1 MCFTRF
7 RFIKNKL
14 MEALAKNYQKSLEAI
29 AKEIQESDILA
40 QYLDDEEEE
49 SYRQLIAEFEPA
61 IEALHEQ
68 VSIENPLQVISLEK
82 ALLDERFE
90 GLFLPR
96 ILGYSV
102 LRGVVTD
109 ECRYY
114 RPQEHLGEVLL
125 AIANSINF
133 EMIRLRIGQ
142 AVQLGFALSSDIW
155 ITNLLNDI
163 ENKKVK
169 AYFSAQKLP
178 KFRDQREREIALK
191 RFEKQF
197 SHMHFQTAEFPDQAH
212 DLRALYPGLKKFIQH
227 RVSNNMDHS
236 SYLEHL
242 VSIIERKDFQQEP
255 EYLEFALHMGLFF
268 DLNTKQ
274 RAVVAGTLNDLRKK
288 PSFINDY
295 FEDLEQLYRDVLPIG
310 KAEDER
316 MRNLLDLKIKDDL
329 SAYYEVIH
337 ILHEK
342 GYMHEDTLQ
351 ACTTFYNRHEG
362 LSKVNECLRHAV
374 MNYFGQF
381 MNNLPETDYPEYFEI
396 NKVFVQYMNIFA
408 NEKFNQDLKDIS
420 MAYVR
425 RLLKVYTDKRGKD
438 YQDIKK
444 FVSAQFVDLGF
455 LKDKEVVEL
464 FKTRRKKSA

>member
-1 MCFTRF
+1 
-7 RFIKNKL
+7 

-29 AKEIQESDILA
+29 AKEIQASEILA
-40 QYLDDEEEE
+40 QYLDDEEED
-49 SYRQLIAEFEPA
+49 SYRQMTAEFEPA
-61 IEALHEQ
+61 MEALHEQ
-68 VSIENPLQVISLEK
+68 VSIENPLQVMAVEK
-82 ALLDERFE
+82 AMLDEQFE

-96 ILGYSV
+96 IVGCRV
-102 LRGVVTD
+102 LRGVVTS

-114 RPQEHLGEVLL
+114 RPQEHLGEVLIT
-125 AIANSINF
+125 IANSINF

-169 AYFSAQKLP
+169 TYFSAQKLP
-178 KFRDQREREIALK
+178 KFRDQKEREVALK

-197 SHMHFQTAEFPDQAH
+197 NHMHFQTAEFPEEAH
-212 DLRALYPGLKKFIQH
+212 DLRALYPGLKRFIQH

-236 SYLEHL
+236 SYLAHL
-242 VSIIERKDFQQEP
+242 VSVVERKDFQSEP
-255 EYLEFALHMGLFF
+255 EYLEFTILLGLFF
-268 DLNTKQ
+268 DMDTKQ
-274 RAVVAGTLNDLRKK
+274 RAVVAGTFNELRKK
-288 PSFINDY
+288 PSFVADF
-295 FEDLEQLYRDVLPIG
+295 FEDLEHLYREVLPIG
-310 KAEDER
+310 KPQDER
-316 MRNLLDLKIKDDL
+316 MRNLLDLKVKDDL
-329 SAYYEVIH
+329 SAYYELVH

-351 ACTTFYNRHEG
+351 ACNTFYNRHEG

-381 MNNLPETDYPEYFEI
+381 LKNLPEQDYPEYFEI
-396 NKVFVQYMNIFA
+396 NKIFVQYMNIFA
-408 NEKFNQDLKDIS
+408 NEKFNQDLKELS

-425 RLLKVYTDKRGKD
+425 KLLKVFTDKRGKD

-455 LKDKEVVEL
+455 LKEKEVVEL
-464 FKTRRKKSA
+464 FKTRRKKTA

>member
-1 MCFTRF
+1 
-7 RFIKNKL
+7 

-29 AKEIQESDILA
+29 AKEIQASEILA

-49 SYRQLIAEFEPA
+49 SYRQLIAEYEPSLEA
-61 IEALHEQ
+61 IHEQ
-68 VSIENPLQVISLEK
+68 VAIENPLQVIALEK
-82 ALLDERFE
+82 ALLDDRFE

-102 LRGVVTD
+102 LRGVVTS

-125 AIANSINF
+125 TIANSINF

-142 AVQLGFALSSDIW
+142 AVQVGFALSSDIW

-169 AYFSAQKLP
+169 AYLSAQKLP
-178 KFRDQREREIALK
+178 KFRDQKEREVALT

-197 SHMHFQTAEFPDQAH
+197 SNMHFQTAEFPEEVH

-227 RVSNNMDHS
+227 RVSHKMDHS
-236 SYLEHL
+236 SYLDHL
-242 VSIIERKDFQQEP
+242 LKIVDRKEFQSEP
-255 EYLEFALHMGLFF
+255 EYLEFTIQMGLFF
-268 DLNTKQ
+268 DLDTKQ
-274 RAVVAGTLNDLRKK
+274 RAIIAGTLNGMRKDPAFADNFFDDL
-288 PSFINDY
+288 D
-295 FEDLEQLYRDVLPIG
+295 DLYSDVLSIG
-310 KAEDER
+310 RQEDER
-316 MRNLLDLKIKDDL
+316 MRNLIDLKLKDDL
-329 SAYYEVIH
+329 TEYYQVVH
-337 ILHEK
+337 TLHEK

-351 ACTTFYNRHEG
+351 AFTSFYNRHEG
-362 LSKVNECLRHAV
+362 LSKINECLRHSV
-374 MNYFGQF
+374 LGYFRGF
-381 MNNLPETDYPEYFEI
+381 MNNLPESDYPEYFEI
-396 NKVFVQYMNIFA
+396 NKVFVQYMNIFS
-408 NEKFNQDLKDIS
+408 NEKFNQDLKDLS
-420 MAYVR
+420 MAYIR

-444 FVSAQFVDLGF
+444 FVSSQFVELGF

-464 FKTRRKKSA
+464 FKTRRKKTA